1 MTTKPADSDP
11 RFHGRRRGRKLRP
24 GRELLLET
32 VLPELSIVLPEGD
45 GPVDPHIWFPAAP
58 QKVWLEIGFGAG
70 EHLAWQAAENPD
82 VGMVGAEPYLNGV
95 ARLLSEIIE
104 RDLQNIC
111 LLADDVRPLLAR
123 LSAASLAR
131 VFVLF
136 PDPWPKLRHHQ
147 RRIVN
152 TPMLDALAHVMEDG
166 AELRVATVTRA
177 IWSGCCGILKPIRHL
192 TGWRTGWRTGTP
204 VPKIGPTRAMRGR
217 IEAVAPEQPSFGI
230 AGFPVTGVESA
241 FAETTMACLFREIPY
256 IPAQQRPNS
265 LATDSK
271 GWPG

>member
-166 AELRVATVTRA
+166 AELRVATDDQSYLV
-177 IWSGCCGILKPIRHL
+177 WMLRHL
-192 TGWRTGWRTGTP
+192 EAHPAFDWMANRMADWNTRPEDWPDTRYEGKNRSGGPGATFLRYRR
-204 VPKIGPTRAMRGR
+204 VPRNGG
-217 IEAVAPEQPSFGI
+217 
-230 AGFPVTGVESA
+230 
-241 FAETTMACLFREIPY
+241 
-256 IPAQQRPNS
+256 
-265 LATDSK
+265 
-271 GWPG
+271 